1 MDVILVYWDLTHS
14 NNMAANTSL
23 CNIFSQVINAAF
35 DVTCGADTADVIG
48 ELIMLIRDKVTPE
61 ELDAIQTALMNI
73 EYQVARPAT
82 DVRLVVEHSVV
93 GTTPE
98 GKRVI
103 TPTSEAAFNKLVD
116 MKFRPH
122 VESIVYD
129 ANRSVPTIIE
139 HRVVVVK
146 TVIPGFDSIDC

>member
-23 CNIFSQVINAAF
+23 CNVFSHVINAAF
-35 DVTCGADTADVIG
+35 NVTCGVDVADVIG
-48 ELIMLIRDKVTPE
+48 ELIMLIRDKVAPE
-61 ELDAIQTALMNI
+61 EFDAIQTALMNI
-73 EYQVARPAT
+73 ELQVDRPAK
-82 DVRLVVEHSVV
+82 DVRLVVEHSVI

-139 HRVVVVK
+139 HRAVVVK